1 MLFVDL
7 DADGEG
13 ALQDAEDVVEIALA
27 DGGELEADGE
37 DDVRSHG
44 FDVGCGK
51 VLEDRAVD
59 VFMAVEL
66 EGTED
71 AGDGCGGEDG
81 IAQRAAGEGDGPGGV
96 EVGGLAAEGDGQ
108 AIEVGLIV
116 VAEELFFE
124 ELVEAGFGE
133 EAVAELDAM
142 LEADGDAVGDVAAV
156 FAAAKALR
164 AVGLLD
170 AEDGADGVFG
180 EDVLHLVGGV
190 AGGVESADDGA
201 HAGAGDDVDGDVMIV
216 KPLQDADLA
225 HGLRAA
231 SAEGEADDGA
241 VGGEIGGRGGGI
253 EWAEREA
260 RGAGGCFAGGC
271 GMRILLRGLVVLRGG
286 CWLALVA
293 AFLAACSGVRGG
305 LR

>member
-1 MLFVDL
+1 M
-7 DADGEG
+7 EG
-13 ALQDAEDVVEIALA
+13 A
-27 DGGELEADGE
+27 
-37 DDVRSHG
+37 
-44 FDVGCGK
+44 
-51 VLEDRAVD
+51 
-59 VFMAVEL
+59 
-66 EGTED
+66 ED
-71 AGDGCGGEDG
+71 AGDGCGGEHG
-81 IAQRAAGEGDGPGGV
+81 IAQRAAREGDGPGGV

-124 ELVEAGFGE
+124 ELVEAGLGE
-133 EAVAELDAM
+133 EAIAELDAM

-190 AGGVESADDGA
+190 AGGIECADDGA

-271 GMRILLRGLVVLRGG
+271 GMRILLRGFVVLRGRVG
-286 CWLALVA
+286 
-293 AFLAACSGVRGG
+293 GVGRCFPGG
-305 LR
+305 LLGGAGGFGDGLREALQRKRERDGERCGQPGAAGCGCTSLWQTALRSRRDFHPSVHSD